1 MIDPRDP
8 ENIFNYAN
16 MLNEARKKRL
26 SEKLDRLE
34 DFKNLDLIKEAHRKR
49 LREELDAE
57 VQALKTLELIKE
69 AENIANKERV

>member
-1 MIDPRDP
+1 M
-8 ENIFNYAN
+8 
-16 MLNEARKKRL
+16 
-26 SEKLDRLE
+26 DRLE

-69 AENIANKERV
+69 AENIANKEGV